1 MVIDVPY
8 RELHLLMDEHAV
20 EKYENYGNQ
29 VYTSYI
35 ETDRAVHAQTP
46 LIFTTIPH
54 FLSFNY
60 ATRLFVHIN
69 GEEHELT
76 IGDCE
81 GTTRE
86 IRAGHNLEKLLI
98 SGEFDWWCN

>member
-20 EKYENYGNQ
+20 EKYRNYGNQ

-35 ETDRAVHAQTP
+35 ETDRAVYTQTP

-54 FLSFNY
+54 FLSFDY
-60 ATRLFVHIN
+60 ATRLFIHI
-69 GEEHELT
+69 
-76 IGDCE
+76 I
-81 GTTRE
+81 
-86 IRAGHNLEKLLI
+86 
-98 SGEFDWWCN
+98 

>member
-20 EKYENYGNQ
+20 EKYENYGNK
-29 VYTSYI
+29 VCTNYAD
-35 ETDRAVHAQTP
+35 TDRAVHAQTP

-60 ATRLFVHIN
+60 ATRLFIHIN
-69 GEEHELT
+69 GGDYEL
-76 IGDCE
+76 IK
-81 GTTRE
+81 
-86 IRAGHNLEKLLI
+86 EKQNGKI
-98 SGEFDWWCN
+98 